1 MMMCVWSEPLLVI
14 PAIPVVNVWFYMHV
28 GTRYTLL
35 EAISQQ
41 QNKTEHLHNIDI
53 SDLAQSSLKL
63 VEF

>member
-1 MMMCVWSEPLLVI
+1 MGSTCMWALGR
-14 PAIPVVNVWFYMHV
+14 AGQYV
-28 GTRYTLL
+28 GTRYIPL